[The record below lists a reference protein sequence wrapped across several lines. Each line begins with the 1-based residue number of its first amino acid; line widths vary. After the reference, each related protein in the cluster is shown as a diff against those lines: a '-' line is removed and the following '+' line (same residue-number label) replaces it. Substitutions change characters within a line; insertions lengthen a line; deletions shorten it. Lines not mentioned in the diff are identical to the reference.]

1 MPGSSGGALLRRILA
16 LALLLHTACVQE
28 PEPDTLEIFCAY
40 VVNRDALPQ
49 DTRARVS
56 RGYLVEYTVSPLDS
70 WLIEIGFTTGETII
84 VRGY

>member
-1 MPGSSGGALLRRILA
+1 MRYALL

-28 PEPDTLEIFCAY
+28 PEPEGLEIYCAY
-40 VVNRDALPQ
+40 VVDRAALPQ
-49 DTRARVS
+49 DTRTRVP
-56 RGYLVEYTVSPLDS
+56 RGYLVEYTVSPLDR

>member
-1 MPGSSGGALLRRILA
+1 MKLLLV
-16 LALLLHTACVQE
+16 LALLLLTSCVQE
-28 PEPDTLEIFCAY
+28 PEPDGLEIYCAY
-40 VVNRDALPQ
+40 VVDRDALPQ

-70 WLIEIGFTTGETII
+70 WLIEIGFTTGETLI